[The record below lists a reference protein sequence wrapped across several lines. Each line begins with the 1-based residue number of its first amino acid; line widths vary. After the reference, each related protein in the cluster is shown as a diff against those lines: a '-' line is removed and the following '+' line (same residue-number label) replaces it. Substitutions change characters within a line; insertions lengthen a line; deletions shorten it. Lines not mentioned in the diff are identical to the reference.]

1 MHKGKAMLTNSSLKV
16 PLSVFALLTFAL
28 IAQPVAAAETWGCS
42 PAGTRHV
49 AIHLIDRGSRS
60 YVKIN
65 GKRIPA
71 TIVSDKAGR
80 RWNFYNQSVVLSP
93 NNNASYYVDGALKG
107 EFVCRPFGK

>member
-1 MHKGKAMLTNSSLKV
+1 MLTNSSLKV
-16 PLSVFALLTFAL
+16 PLSVFALLIFTFTAE
-28 IAQPVAAAETWGCS
+28 PVAAADTWGCS
-42 PAGTRHV
+42 VSGTRHV

-80 RWNFYNQSVVLSP
+80 RWNFYNQSVLLSP
-93 NNNASYYVDGALKG
+93 NNNAIYYVDGAVKG
-107 EFVCRPFGK
+107 EFICRPFGK